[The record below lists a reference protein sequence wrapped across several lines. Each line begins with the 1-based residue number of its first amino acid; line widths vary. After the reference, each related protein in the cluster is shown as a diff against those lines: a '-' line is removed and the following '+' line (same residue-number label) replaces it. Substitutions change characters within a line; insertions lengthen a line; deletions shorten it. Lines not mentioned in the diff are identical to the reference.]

1 MPVGKKVRLRPVEER
16 DLDQLAT
23 WRNDPVNLQYYFS
36 PFLANP
42 GLQNKWYEDLLA
54 NPNKVLFMVDTL
66 EGIPVGMIGVDHIDW
81 LNQECEGGPIVI
93 DPEQRS
99 HGYAEEA
106 LELLIE
112 YVFNELNLHRFYVY
126 SYSFNPVIEFMK
138 WFGFKEEG
146 VLRKAAFTRGKF
158 YDKVLMAL
166 LREEWQL
173 ERGDS
178 NDE

>member
-106 LELLIE
+106 L
-112 YVFNELNLHRFYVY
+112 
-126 SYSFNPVIEFMK
+126 
-138 WFGFKEEG
+138 
-146 VLRKAAFTRGKF
+146 
-158 YDKVLMAL
+158 
-166 LREEWQL
+166 
-173 ERGDS
+173 
-178 NDE
+178 